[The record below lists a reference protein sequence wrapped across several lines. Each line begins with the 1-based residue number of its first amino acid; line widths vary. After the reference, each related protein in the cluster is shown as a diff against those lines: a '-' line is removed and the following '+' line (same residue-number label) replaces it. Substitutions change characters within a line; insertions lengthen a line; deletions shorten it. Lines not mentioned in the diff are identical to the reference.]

1 MCPFIETIRI
11 ERGEIMN
18 LSYHNQRLND
28 TRATFWK
35 GCSLLNLSEYIRAE
49 HSEAPVKCRVVYGEM
64 IEDVSYAP
72 YVIRPVNSLQ
82 LVYSDSIEYTYKST
96 DREAINALFSQR
108 DNRDD
113 ILIVKNGLIT
123 DTSIANIALYDGNI
137 WHTPRVPLLKG
148 TQRAAL
154 LKKGIIFEKDIKQE
168 ELFDYSHI
176 VLFNA
181 MIYFGQIKIDVTT
194 MTISL

>member
-35 GCSLLNLSEYIRAE
+35 GCPLLDLSEYIRAD
-49 HSEAPVKCRVVYGEM
+49 HSETPVKCRVVYGET
-64 IEDVSYAP
+64 IEEISYAP
-72 YVIRPVNSLQ
+72 YLVRPVNSLQ
-82 LVYSDSIEYTYKST
+82 LVYSDSIEYAYKST

-108 DNRDD
+108 GSQDD
-113 ILIVKNGLIT
+113 ILIVKNGFIT

-137 WHTPRVPLLKG
+137 WHTPRVPLLRG

-154 LKKGIIFEKDIKQE
+154 LKRGIIFEKDIKQE
-168 ELFDYSHI
+168 ELFSYSHI
-176 VLFNA
+176 TLFNA
-181 MIYFGQIKIDVTT
+181 MIDFGRIKINVTSQSVS
-194 MTISL
+194 I

>member
-1 MCPFIETIRI
+1 MYPFIETIRI

-18 LSYHNQRLND
+18 LSYHNQRFND
-28 TRATFWK
+28 TRSTFWK
-35 GCSLLNLSEYIRAE
+35 DCSRLELSEYIQAE
-49 HSEAPVKCRVVYGEM
+49 YSEAPVKCRVVYRER
-64 IEDVSYAP
+64 IEEVSYTP

-108 DNRDD
+108 GNQDD
-113 ILIVKNGLIT
+113 ILIVQNGLIT
-123 DTSIANIALYDGNI
+123 DTSIANVALYDGNV
-137 WHTPRVPLLKG
+137 WHTPRVPLLRG

-154 LKKGIIFEKDIKQE
+154 LNKGVIFEKDIKQE
-168 ELFDYSHI
+168 ELFDYSHM

-181 MIYFGQIKIDVTT
+181 MIDFGQIKIDVTAR
-194 MTISL
+194 TISL